1 MDTPAT
7 TTMSTKRSRRRTARG
22 TRARHVVRDAGL
34 TALNPAKARI
44 EQQPGHRK
52 GVAARQASASVARGN
67 ERRAAKDAG
76 ITGGNLNAAALYRL
90 MAWLSP
96 AYPIGAFSYSSGI
109 EWAVETGDVTDAA
122 TFERWLVV
130 MIAEGSGFCDAVFFV
145 HAHRAVAQRNEEALH
160 VVAEL
165 AAAFAPSQ
173 ERHLETTAQGRAFLD
188 ATRAAWPTPA
198 LDRLL
203 AVWDGAVALPVAVA
217 ATSAGHEIALA
228 PALQAYLHTLTANLI
243 SAGVRLVPL
252 GQTDGQR
259 VLAALEPVV
268 AATVARALAIALDDV
283 GGAAFRAD
291 LASMRHETQY
301 TRLFRS

>member
-1 MDTPAT
+1 MDTQAT
-7 TTMSTKRSRRRTARG
+7 TTMSTKRSRRRTPRG
-22 TRARHVVRDAGL
+22 TRARHVVRAAGL
-34 TALNPAKARI
+34 TALIPAKAGI
-44 EQQPGHRK
+44 EQQPGPRK
-52 GVAARQASASVARGN
+52 GVAARQASTGVARG
-67 ERRAAKDAG
+67 AAKDAS
-76 ITGGNLNAAALYRL
+76 ITAGNLNAAALYRL

-109 EWAVETGDVTDAA
+109 EWAVEAGDVTDAA
-122 TFERWLVV
+122 TLERWLAV
-130 MIAEGSGFCDAVFFV
+130 MIADGGGFCDAVFFV
-145 HAHRAVAQRNEEALH
+145 HAHCAVSQRNDEALRA
-160 VVAEL
+160 VAEL
-165 AAAFAPSQ
+165 AAAFAPSR

-203 AVWDGAVALPVAVA
+203 ALWDGAVALPVAVA

-268 AATVARALAIALDDV
+268 AATAARALATALDDV
-283 GGAAFRAD
+283 GAVAFRAD